1 MISLKEKIY
10 PRISDQKS
18 VRKYED
24 LMPQLNRVKKLHYE
38 IHLMNGEYTLC
49 GDAYDIH
56 AVDSDIDEIKPTKNR
71 VVTCVSCIAIIKL
84 TKNVRIKKDID

>member
-10 PRISDQKS
+10 PKISDQNS

-38 IHLMNGEYTLC
+38 IQWYMF
-49 GDAYDIH
+49 
-56 AVDSDIDEIKPTKNR
+56 
-71 VVTCVSCIAIIKL
+71 
-84 TKNVRIKKDID
+84 KKFFTINMKFV